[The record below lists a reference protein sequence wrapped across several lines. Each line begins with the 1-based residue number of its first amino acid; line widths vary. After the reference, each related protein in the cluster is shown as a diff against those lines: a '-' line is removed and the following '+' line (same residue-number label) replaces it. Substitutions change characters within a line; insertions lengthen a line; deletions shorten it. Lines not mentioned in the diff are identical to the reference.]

1 MRVIAEA
8 LSSAAFSQFGEVV
21 EHAGPDRR
29 RMLPD
34 ATAPDE
40 AASIARMWVSRL
52 DTPATLPLTISV
64 LQQHQFSPQTFIPL
78 EVSRYLVTVA
88 PSDAVGRPISRKPAP
103 LSSAPAG
110 ASFIVAAL
118 GTPA

>member
-1 MRVIAEA
+1 MIAEA

-40 AASIARMWVSRL
+40 AASIARMWVSCL
-52 DTPATLPLTISV
+52 DTLVTLPLAISV
-64 LQQHQFSPQTFIPL
+64 LERHRYPGRHL
-78 EVSRYLVTVA
+78 SR
-88 PSDAVGRPISRKPAP
+88 
-103 LSSAPAG
+103 
-110 ASFIVAAL
+110 
-118 GTPA
+118 